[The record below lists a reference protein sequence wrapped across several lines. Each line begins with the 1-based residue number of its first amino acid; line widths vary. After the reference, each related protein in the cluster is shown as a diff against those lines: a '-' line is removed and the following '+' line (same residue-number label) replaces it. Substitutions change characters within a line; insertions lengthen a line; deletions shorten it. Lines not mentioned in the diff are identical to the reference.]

1 MKVTVL
7 NGSPKGDISVTMQ
20 YVRYIRKR
28 FPGHEYVVHDI
39 SHRIK
44 KLERDDASFK
54 EVIDDVSSSD
64 VVLWA
69 FPLYHM
75 LVPSQYKRFIELVFE
90 REVVEAFSDIHAAVL
105 TTSIH
110 FFDHTAHAYM
120 HAICDDLGMRY
131 VGFHSAEMSDL
142 LEEKGRDQLV
152 LFTEDLFDAI
162 EHKRITSRANPPVN
176 TVPWDYLPGAVTQ
189 TIDTKGKRIVVLT
202 DGVEGNLGRM
212 VERFTKSLARTV
224 EVHDINDIPLKNGCL
239 GCCNCGLDNEC
250 AQKDGFPDF
259 YNEKVRTADVVVFA
273 GKVTDRHLSS
283 QWKKVFDRSF
293 FHTHI
298 PALMGK
304 QFGWIVAGPLGQLPT
319 LRATLEGEAEL
330 GRVNLVD
337 IVTDESGDAKTVDA
351 LILSLAERLIRYS
364 DSGYSGT
371 RTFLGVGGDKL
382 FRDFIYNSRFVFQAD
397 HAFYKKHGFY
407 DFPQHEYSTRLL
419 NTVMTGFTWIP
430 AFKKEFKRRTKKEM
444 IRPLERLIDE

>member
-7 NGSPKGDISVTMQ
+7 NGSPKGDVSVTMQ

-28 FPGHEYVVHDI
+28 FPGHEYVVHNI
-39 SHRIK
+39 SQRIK
-44 KLERDDASFK
+44 KLEGDDASFK
-54 EVIDDVSSSD
+54 EVVDDVGSSD
-64 VVLWA
+64 AVLWA

-90 REVVEAFSDIHAAVL
+90 RDVVDAFRETYTAVL

-120 HAICDDLGMRY
+120 QAICDDLGMRY
-131 VGFHSAEMSDL
+131 IGFHSAEMSDL
-142 LEEKGRDQLV
+142 LEEKRRDQLV
-152 LFTEDLFDAI
+152 LFADDLFDAA
-162 EHKRITSRANPPVN
+162 EHKRTTSRANPPVN
-176 TVPWDYLPGAVTQ
+176 TRSWDYLPGAVTE
-189 TIDTKGKRIVVLT
+189 TIDAKGKRIIVLT
-202 DGVEGNLGRM
+202 DGTGGNLGRM
-212 VERFTKSLARTV
+212 VEHLTESLTGTV

-250 AQKDGFPDF
+250 SQKDGFPEFFND
-259 YNEKVRTADVVVFA
+259 KVRTADVVVYA

-283 QWKKVFDRSF
+283 QWKKFIDRSF

-304 QFGWIVAGPLGQLPT
+304 QLGWIVAGPLGQLPT

-330 GRVNLVD
+330 GRINLVD

-364 DSGYSGT
+364 GSGYSGT

-382 FRDFIYNSRFVFQAD
+382 FRDFVYRSRFIFQVD

-407 DFPQHEYSTRLL
+407 DFPQHDYRTRLS
-419 NTVMTGFTWIP
+419 NTVMTGLTWIP
-430 AFKKEFKRRTKKEM
+430 AFRKEVKKRTKKEM
-444 IRPLERLIDE
+444 RRPLERLFDE

>member
-7 NGSPKGDISVTMQ
+7 NGSPKGDVSVTMQ
-20 YVRYIRKR
+20 YVGYIRKR

-39 SHRIK
+39 SQRVK
-44 KLERDDASFK
+44 KLEGNLTAFK
-54 EVIDDVSSSD
+54 EVVDDVGSSD

-75 LVPSQYKRFIELVFE
+75 LVPSQYKRFIELVSE
-90 REVVEAFSDIHAAVL
+90 KDAVDAFKEKYAAVL

-142 LEEKGRDQLV
+142 LKEKCRDQLV
-152 LFTEDLFDAI
+152 LFAEDFFDAA
-162 EHKRITSRANPPVN
+162 ERKRVTSRANPPVN
-176 TVPWDYLPGAVTQ
+176 TRSWNYLPGAVAGA
-189 TIDTKGKRIVVLT
+189 IDTKGKQIIVLT
-202 DGVEGNLGRM
+202 DGTGGNLGRM
-212 VERFTKSLARTV
+212 VERFTESLAGKV

-250 AQKDGFPDF
+250 SQKDGFPEF
-259 YNEKVRTADVVVFA
+259 FNEKVRTADVVVYA

-283 QWKKVFDRSF
+283 QWKKFIDRTF
-293 FHTHI
+293 FHNHV
-298 PALMGK
+298 PALKGK
-304 QFGWIVAGPLGQLPT
+304 QLGWIIAGPLGQLPT

-330 GRVNLVD
+330 GRINLVD
-337 IVTDESGDAKTVDA
+337 IVTDESGDNETVDTM
-351 LILSLAERLIRYS
+351 IQSLAERLIRHS
-364 DSGYSGT
+364 CSGYMRT

-382 FRDFIYNSRFVFQAD
+382 FRDFVYNSRFVFQAD
-397 HAFYKKHGFY
+397 HAYYKKHGFY
-407 DFPQHEYSTRLL
+407 DFPQHEYGTRLL
-419 NTVMTGFTWIP
+419 NTVMTGLTWIP
-430 AFKKEFKRRTKKEM
+430 QFRKEFKKRTTSEM
-444 IRPLERLIDE
+444 IKPFQRLLDE

>member
-7 NGSPKGDISVTMQ
+7 NGSPKGDVSVTMQ

-44 KLERDDASFK
+44 TLEGDVTAFK
-54 EVIDDVSSSD
+54 EVVDDIGSSE

-90 REVVEAFSDIHAAVL
+90 RDVVDAFRDTHTAVL

-131 VGFHSAEMSDL
+131 VDFHSAEMSDL

-152 LFTEDLFDAI
+152 LFAKDLFDAV

-176 TVPWDYLPGAVTQ
+176 ARPWDYLPGAVTE
-189 TIDTKGKRIVVLT
+189 TIDTKGKCIIVLT
-202 DGVEGNLGRM
+202 DGTEGNLGRM
-212 VERFTKSLARTV
+212 VERFTGNLTDAV
-224 EVHDINDIPLKNGCL
+224 EVHDINEIPLKNGCL

-250 AQKDGFPDF
+250 SQKDGFQEF
-259 YNEKVRTADVVVFA
+259 FNEKVRTADVVVFA

-283 QWKKVFDRSF
+283 QWKKFIDRTF

-304 QFGWIVAGPLGQLPT
+304 QLGWIVAGPMGQLPT

-337 IVTDESGDAKTVDA
+337 IVTDESGDSETVDA
-351 LILSLAERLIRYS
+351 MILSLAERLIRHS
-364 DSGYSGT
+364 GSGYNRT

-382 FRDFIYNSRFVFQAD
+382 FRDFVYNSRFVFQAD

-407 DFPQHEYSTRLL
+407 DFPQYEYGARLL
-419 NTVMTGFTWIP
+419 NAVMTGLTWMP
-430 AFKKEFKRRTKKEM
+430 PFRKEFKKRTTSEM
-444 IRPLERLIDE
+444 IRPLQRLLDE